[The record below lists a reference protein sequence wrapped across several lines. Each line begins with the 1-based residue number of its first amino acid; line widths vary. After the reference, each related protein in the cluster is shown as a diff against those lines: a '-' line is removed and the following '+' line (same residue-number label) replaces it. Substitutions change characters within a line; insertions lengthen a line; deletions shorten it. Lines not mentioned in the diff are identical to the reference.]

1 MCGSGA
7 AIGLPPLA
15 SNAPAPRNPAGLW
28 QAGGFWNSRV
38 FILGE
43 QFLSTQT
50 PADLLPTKALQSS
63 DFADGRTLLKVDDA
77 RFAVGADVGVWTD
90 HAADP
95 RPRLQALHVAVAPS
109 ATRKAGSPVACG
121 ISPPCAW
128 RCGCRDL

>member
-1 MCGSGA
+1 MDCTARIYLEPPIWVMCGSGA

-77 RFAVGADVGVWTD
+77 RCGARRRRRRVD
-90 HAADP
+90 
-95 RPRLQALHVAVAPS
+95 RPRGRSAS
-109 ATRKAGSPVACG
+109 ATSGST
-121 ISPPCAW
+121 
-128 RCGCRDL
+128 RCRSA